1 MSKNTNKRV
10 KSVRK
15 DEPAMNTAM
24 KIFLAGCAA
33 ELYLLIV
40 RRYYIRGNA
49 LQQIAWYDH
58 YLKYFIALG
67 AVLLLGG
74 AVLSYLWRES
84 REKRQIGW
92 VLAGAG
98 AFLAV
103 SSGLVLWN
111 MTSITLLSVVVPVAM
126 LLGILWNLYDRECA
140 VALTVLGT
148 SLIAVWVCRRVLAS
162 VYLGSYVKAA
172 AAVYLVLLAA
182 LVFLLKQGKL
192 KKIMPPSADP
202 LPVYVACGLSFVAMA
217 AALVNLTAA
226 YYAMWGLAVVVFGLA
241 VYYTVK
247 QL

>member
-10 KSVRK
+10 KSVKK
-15 DEPAMNTAM
+15 DEPTMNAAM

-33 ELYLLIV
+33 ELYLLVV
-40 RRYYIRGNA
+40 RRYYIKGDA

-67 AVLLLGG
+67 AAALIGG
-74 AVLSYLWRES
+74 AALSYLWRES
-84 REKRQIGW
+84 GEKRRIGW
-92 VLAGAG
+92 ALAGAG

-103 SSGLVLWN
+103 SSGMLLWN
-111 MTSITLLSVVVPVAM
+111 MTTITLLTVVVPVVM

-140 VALTVLGT
+140 VSLTILGT
-148 SLIAVWVCRRVLAS
+148 SLIVLWVCRRVLNS
-162 VYLGSYVKAA
+162 VYVGMYVKVAV
-172 AAVYLVLLAA
+172 AVYLVLLAA

-192 KKIMPPSADP
+192 EKIMPSKADP
-202 LPVYVACGLSFVAMA
+202 LPVYVACGLSFVALA
-217 AALVNLTAA
+217 VALVSRSVA
-226 YYAMWGLAVVVFGLA
+226 YYAMWGLAIVVFGLA